1 MELVGRKG
9 YLEEMERRLSNPGI
23 KTMAIWG
30 RRRVGKTALIR
41 EFCKG
46 KPHIFLTAV
55 ENSYEASMES
65 FGREIDR
72 YTGTECTGT
81 DNFPDLL
88 DRIAG
93 LDMGDRRFVVVI
105 DEYSYLC
112 KERPECNSHLQRF
125 IDHDLQDSNMMLIVC
140 GSSALVMDDLF
151 NNPNGALYKRFIGP
165 IKVEPLPYYE
175 CAAFHPGMS
184 EEDLLRVYAI
194 AGGTPLYHILM
205 RGGTIEE
212 CIKDALVGPLAPL
225 REEAEALL
233 TREGVPGL
241 TDIVMA
247 ISRGRTSGKEIS
259 DLTGETKESC
269 YGKLKKL
276 ELLGIVES
284 LNPMCGAPRK
294 ERIYRIRDGL
304 VRLYYGVIAPNM
316 TAVTAYDRDLAYESI
331 LPALN
336 DFYGPAFEEE
346 CCQFIHRRYHCKEIG
361 RWWGKVGGDYADI
374 DIIAL
379 CENDGIQFHLVCE
392 CKFRNKMTGE
402 REARELEL
410 RTQATNGC
418 FNPRYCIFSRSG
430 FTDDLEE
437 YADDKGIILLTPM
450 DMFVTS
456 DQRFPESL
464 GPVVHREGVLVH
476 VRAHAAPRHESV
488 LPVGDPGPPQH
499 IESVHWAR
507 GRVGVGVMVLV
518 ALDPPGE
525 ERVGGCRLGYGVG
538 GSMALVGENG
548 PGIQDPCHGVFRAVR
563 GLQRPAHGHQAP
575 AFAVD
580 RLSLGGHA
588 AQALQE
594 VPVPGYLRC
603 VQLWIPSAEVCHVC
617 VGQRLAFDGVEVDG
631 LEPGGHEAVQVVP
644 VVEGVR
650 GVHGDG
656 DLRIRIL
663 MAERRCIGKVHGE
676 FLRQPHEAVEV
687 DRIAHGFQS
696 LRRLGVEG
704 FDGVEAEVPLPE
716 GHARVLP
723 DLPQDPDPG
732 AVALHGDVQLVGVLG
747 PGDFVEDDAGDL
759 DVGVEVLEPV
769 DDGSGAPREAAC
781 VDDEHHR

>member
-1 MELVGRKG
+1 MELVGRQK
-9 YLEEMERRLSNPGI
+9 YLEEMERRFSNPGI

-30 RRRVGKTALIR
+30 RRRVGKTVLIR
-41 EFCKG
+41 EFCKE

-81 DNFPDLL
+81 VNFPDIL

-93 LDMGDRRFVVVI
+93 LDMGEGRFVVVI

-112 KERPECNSHLQRF
+112 KERPECNSHMQRF

-151 NNPNGALYKRFIGP
+151 NNSKGALYKRFIGP
-165 IKVEPLPYYE
+165 IKVEPLPFYE

-194 AGGTPLYHILM
+194 AGGIPLYHIM
-205 RGGTIEE
+205 MGSGTIEG

-233 TREGVPGL
+233 IREGVPGL
-241 TDIVMA
+241 TEIVMA

-259 DLTGETKESC
+259 DLIGETKESC
-269 YGKLKKL
+269 YMKLKKL
-276 ELLGIVES
+276 ELLGIVEP

-304 VRLYYGVIAPNM
+304 VRLYYEVIAPKM
-316 TAVTAYDRDLAYESI
+316 TVVTAYDEDLAYESI

-346 CCQFIHRRYHCKEIG
+346 CCQFIRRRYHCMEIG
-361 RWWGKVGGDYADI
+361 RWWGKVGDDYADI

-392 CKFRNKMTGE
+392 CKFRNKLTGE

-410 RTQATNGC
+410 RTQMTNGC

-437 YADDKGIILLTPM
+437 YAEGRDLILLTPA
-450 DMFVTS
+450 DMFVIS
-456 DQRFPESL
+456 DQRFPESF
-464 GPVVHREGVLVH
+464 GPIAHGEGVLMH
-476 VRAHAAPRHESV
+476 VRAHAAIGHEAV
-488 LPVGDPGPPQH
+488 LLVGDTRPSEH
-499 IESVHWAR
+499 IEAVDGIR
-507 GRVGVGVMVLV
+507 GWIGVGVVVLV
-518 ALDPPGE
+518 ALDLPGE
-525 ERVGGCRLGYGVG
+525 ERVGGRRLCYGIG
-538 GSMALVGENG
+538 GTVALVGEDC
-548 PGIQDPCHGVFRAVR
+548 PGVQDPGHPVHGTVR
-563 GLQRPAHGHQAP
+563 GLQRPTHGHEA
-575 AFAVD
+575 AALAVD

-588 AQALQE
+588 AQPLE
-594 VPVPGYLRC
+594 EILVFGNLWC
-603 VQLWIPSAEVCHVC
+603 VQLGVPSAEVGHV
-617 VGQRLAFDGVEVDG
+617 GIRQRLPADGVEIDG
-631 LEPGGHEAVQVVP
+631 L
-644 VVEGVR
+644 
-650 GVHGDG
+650 
-656 DLRIRIL
+656 
-663 MAERRCIGKVHGE
+663 
-676 FLRQPHEAVEV
+676 QP
-687 DRIAHGFQS
+687 
-696 LRRLGVEG
+696 
-704 FDGVEAEVPLPE
+704 
-716 GHARVLP
+716 
-723 DLPQDPDPG
+723 
-732 AVALHGDVQLVGVLG
+732 
-747 PGDFVEDDAGDL
+747 
-759 DVGVEVLEPV
+759 
-769 DDGSGAPREAAC
+769 
-781 VDDEHHR
+781 